1 MTRAEERLVVCG
13 YEGER
18 KRPEGCWYDLVDD
31 ALADDARD
39 EPADDGEG
47 TVRRFRRG
55 SQLALALVAPEPAAE
70 SPEVTTPDWL
80 RRDAA
85 VERPRLRTLSP
96 SSAADDATPAR
107 APQQA
112 AGLLRGRLAHRLL
125 QVLPELAA
133 EQRAERARRW
143 LTRQT
148 TGLGAGERD
157 ELLRRTLLVVEHPG
171 LRALFAPGSRAEV
184 PIVGTLP
191 GDPPFAVSGQIDR
204 LAVTPDAVLIADF
217 KANHAPPRRLED
229 VPKAYV
235 TQLSLYRAVL
245 QRLYPGRA
253 VRAALVWTEVPEIM
267 ELPAAVLDEALTQ
280 L

>member
-18 KRPEGCWYDLVDD
+18 KRPEGCWYDLVRD
-31 ALADDARD
+31 ALSDDARD
-39 EPADDGEG
+39 EPADDGDG
-47 TVRRFRRG
+47 TVLRFRRG
-55 SQLALALVAPEPAAE
+55 SQLLLDLVAPKTPDETPDFGM
-70 SPEVTTPDWL
+70 PDWL

-85 VERPRLRTLSP
+85 VEKPRLRTLAP
-96 SSAADDATPAR
+96 SSAADEATPAS
-107 APQQA
+107 APQA

-125 QVLPELAA
+125 QVLPELPA
-133 EQRAERARRW
+133 EERSDRARRW
-143 LTRQT
+143 LLRQT
-148 TGLGAGERD
+148 TGLGAGELD

-171 LRALFAPGSRAEV
+171 LRPLFAPGSRAEV

-204 LAVTPDAVLIADF
+204 LAVTADTVLIADF
-217 KANHAPPRRLED
+217 KATRVPPRRVEA
-229 VPKAYV
+229 VSGAYLA
-235 TQLSLYRAVL
+235 QLALYRAVL
-245 QRLYPGRA
+245 QRLYPGRT

-267 ELPAAVLDEALTQ
+267 ELPAAILDEALRQ